1 MHGKPIR
8 RWRLTWGGT
17 ALALAAGMTWVSCG
31 GDSAT
36 PSSPTTPT
44 PAPTTNACSV
54 ISGGSGGLAILN
66 GSECPSANTS
76 VVKLNLRDSYGS
88 TSGYCTGTVIAA
100 RVVLTAAHCLDGDT
114 ASVLVFAGSGAQVT
128 ASSFQVHPRYS
139 DSGGPAY
146 DVAVVLTSQDLE
158 RTPIPVLFSR
168 DGRVGE
174 PAVIVGWG
182 VDQGGSGGSAVR
194 AGLNTVSAVNP
205 TYLETAYSSST
216 SSVCYGDSGG
226 PLLVSEG
233 GTWAVAGVTSET
245 SASGYNCR
253 ASTSYFASVR
263 NADVRDFILG
273 LVPGAA
279 QR

>member
-8 RWRLTWGGT
+8 HWRLTWGGP
-17 ALALAAGMTWVSCG
+17 ALALAAGLTWVNCG
-31 GDSAT
+31 GGSNT

-44 PAPTTNACSV
+44 PTPTTNACSV

-66 GSECPSANTS
+66 GSACPTSNTS
-76 VVKLNLRDSYGS
+76 VVKLNLRDSSGS

-100 RVVLTAAHCLDGDT
+100 RAVLTAAHCLDGDT
-114 ASVLVFAGSGAQVT
+114 ASVLVFTGSGDQVT

-139 DSGGPAY
+139 GSGGPAY
-146 DVAVVLTSQDLE
+146 DVAVVLTSQDLG

-174 PAVIVGWG
+174 PVVIAGWG
-182 VDQGGSGGSAVR
+182 IEQNGSGGAFVR
-194 AGLNTVSAVNP
+194 AGVNTLSAVNL
-205 TYLETAYSSST
+205 TYLETSYSSST

-233 GTWAVAGVTSET
+233 GVWALAGVTSET
-245 SASGYNCR
+245 SGTGYNCG

-263 NADVRDFILG
+263 NADVRSFILG
-273 LVPGAA
+273 LVPGAV